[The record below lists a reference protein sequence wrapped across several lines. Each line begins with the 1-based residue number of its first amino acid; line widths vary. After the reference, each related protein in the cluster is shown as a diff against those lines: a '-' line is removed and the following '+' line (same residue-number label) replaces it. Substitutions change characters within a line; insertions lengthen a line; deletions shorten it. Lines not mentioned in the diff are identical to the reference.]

1 MIPTNF
7 QTSEFSYFIYRI
19 RTTILREMAAS
30 VGVANSNNMY
40 RVGDYVFF
48 ENSASGPYAVRR
60 IEELN
65 KTASGRQ

>member
-1 MIPTNF
+1 
-7 QTSEFSYFIYRI
+7 
-19 RTTILREMAAS
+19 MAAS
-30 VGVANSNNMY
+30 VGVANSSNMY

-65 KTASGRQ
+65 KTASGGFEKFIITFCIATFLNLH